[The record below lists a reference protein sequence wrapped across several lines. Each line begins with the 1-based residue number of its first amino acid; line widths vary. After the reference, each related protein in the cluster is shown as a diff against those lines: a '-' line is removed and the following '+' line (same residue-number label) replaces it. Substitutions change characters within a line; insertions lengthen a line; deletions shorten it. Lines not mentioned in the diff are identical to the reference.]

1 VPEVGLLMR
10 NIFVTVFSAMI
21 MAISVLSLL
30 FLVIYIYEVR
40 LKVRYEGKLKE
51 INARLWQPSSP
62 LRIAIITG
70 MNLIFLAMVNLF
82 WKGVAWTLVQNLVIL
97 HFLIENLNY

>member
-1 VPEVGLLMR
+1 M
-10 NIFVTVFSAMI
+10 
-21 MAISVLSLL
+21 
-30 FLVIYIYEVR
+30 
-40 LKVRYEGKLKE
+40 RYEGKLKE

-82 WKGVAWTLVQNLVIL
+82 WTVVRVVINISGDKPPKSCHCFHRNLL
-97 HFLIENLNY
+97 EFFHT